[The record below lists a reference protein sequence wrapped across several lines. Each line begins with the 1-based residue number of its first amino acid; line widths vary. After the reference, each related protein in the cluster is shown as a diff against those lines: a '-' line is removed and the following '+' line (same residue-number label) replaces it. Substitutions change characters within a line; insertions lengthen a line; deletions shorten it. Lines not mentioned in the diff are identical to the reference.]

1 MVTADDKSAAD
12 DASAGATFKAGDAVI
27 FSGRDGERAERTTT
41 FAAGVLKV
49 LDNGQYV
56 IRNVLT
62 TKNSSMVVDP
72 ERLEPAPHNINPMN
86 EMYSSSS
93 RGDIGGRSRR
103 NQELLL
109 ERSARVA
116 VEAENKKLQQ
126 QIGEE
131 QQQLKKA
138 KAKVKDA
145 KAKARVAEKQAAAAA
160 EVAESAENRRAAEV
174 ARANAMVVE
183 MCMVRFKRS
192 RILLN

>member
-1 MVTADDKSAAD
+1 MTADDKSAAD
-12 DASAGATFKAGDAVI
+12 DASAGETFKAGDAVI

-56 IRNVLT
+56 IRNVLK

-131 QQQLKKA
+131 QQQRRKA
-138 KAKVKDA
+138 KAQAEASKKEAIQFEQMAVDA
-145 KAKARVAEKQAAAAA
+145 EKLRDAHEARVNKNAEEAMNGALGRNEELQFQLDAA
-160 EVAESAENRRAAEV
+160 
-174 ARANAMVVE
+174 
-183 MCMVRFKRS
+183 
-192 RILLN
+192 